1 LEINAIAA
9 RGFQAGAGAYD
20 RARPDYPA
28 GAVDWLCDRLRIRAG
43 AHVLDVGAGTGKLT
57 ALLVPSGARLVAIE
71 PVDTMRSRLSAA
83 VPSARV
89 IAGTAEEIPLA
100 TGSIDA
106 AVAAQAFH
114 WFDGPRALAE
124 FHRVLRPGGRLGLVW
139 NVRDRSRP
147 WTAAVHSIVDEVCDA
162 TWRHEMQTWRAAF
175 SATTLFGPLEEAE
188 FSYAQ
193 ELGEAGMIDRI
204 ASTSFI
210 ALLDEDKRA
219 AVLDRVRDVLR
230 TDPETR
236 DRSTFVLPYR
246 TRVYWCER
254 L

>member
-1 LEINAIAA
+1 LDINAIAA
-9 RGFQAGAGAYD
+9 HGFQAGAGAYD

-28 GAVDWLCDRLRIRAG
+28 EAVRWLSEGLGFSAG
-43 AHVLDVGAGTGKLT
+43 ARILDVGAGTGKLT
-57 ALLVPSGARLVAIE
+57 SLLVPSGAELLALE
-71 PVDTMRSRLSAA
+71 PVEAMRSRLAAA
-83 VPSARV
+83 VPAARV
-89 IAGTAEEIPLA
+89 IAGTAEAIPLA
-100 TGSIDA
+100 TGSIDG

-147 WTAAVHSIVDEVCDA
+147 WAAAVHSIVDGVCDA
-162 TWRHEMQTWRAAF
+162 TWRHEMQTWRAVF
-175 SATTLFGPLEEAE
+175 GATTLFGPLEEAE
-188 FSYAQ
+188 FPYAQ
-193 ELGEAGMIDRI
+193 ELDEVGMIDRI

-210 ALLDEDKRA
+210 ALLDVGERA
-219 AVLDRVRDVLR
+219 AVLDRVRDVIR

-236 DRSTFVLPYR
+236 DRATFALQYR

-254 L
+254 R